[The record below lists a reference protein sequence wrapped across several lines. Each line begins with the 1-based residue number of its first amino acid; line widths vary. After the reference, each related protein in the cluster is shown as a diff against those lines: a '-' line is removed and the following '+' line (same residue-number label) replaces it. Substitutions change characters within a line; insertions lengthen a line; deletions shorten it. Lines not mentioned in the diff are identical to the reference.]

1 MSPAKPADKSY
12 EELTQVLKQHL
23 VPKPIII
30 AERLKFRKR
39 IQKPGENI
47 ATYLA
52 FLKQLAETCDFK
64 AFLDEALRD
73 QLVCGLR
80 SEAIQKRLLTEAELD
95 LKKAL
100 EISQAMEAATKQT
113 MELQGATPVDS
124 ANYVRSGTHK
134 ATARQTKKPCYRCGG
149 KHSPNDCR
157 FKDQQCNKCNKTGH
171 IAKMCH
177 SSNNTRVTKK
187 VQYVDNAT
195 PVDTHNSSDDDI
207 CLLNINSMS
216 TDHKIIIHPLLNGK
230 QVPMEVDTGATK
242 TVMSVNTWRSLGKP
256 KLNSCDLILKTYSG
270 EILKVKGM
278 ATIDVQ
284 FNQQTA
290 SLPVVVLAGNGPTL
304 FGRNWLKHIRLNWSE
319 ICHIGL
325 GVEEVIAKYQ
335 NIFSAQTGSLKG
347 LQATLKINPDATPKF
362 LKPRSVPYA
371 LKPAIEN
378 DLQRLENA
386 GIIKHVTYSDWATP
400 IVPVPKADGTVRLC
414 GDYKVTINQNL
425 RIDQYPMP
433 KAEDIF
439 STLNG
444 GKKFTKLDL
453 SQAYLQLPLD
463 EQSQKLTTI
472 NTHKGLFQYTRLPYG
487 IASAPAIFQMTMD
500 KILQGL
506 NGVSCYLD
514 DILITGRDDTEHL
527 TNLKKVLERLEEYG
541 VQLKKSKCS
550 FMCTSVE
557 YLGYK
562 IDAKGLH
569 TTPQKVEAIQQA
581 PHPENIQQLRSFLG
595 LVHYYGKFI
604 PNLATVTEPLNQ
616 LLHKGTQWQWSSDC
630 EKAFAQLKNTLSSS
644 PVLVHYDTNSPLR
657 LACDASAYG
666 VGAVIS
672 HTMPDGSEKPV
683 AFASRTLTKAE
694 RNYSQLEKEALSIIF
709 GIRKFHPYLYGRQF
723 TLVTDHKPLVT
734 ILHPRKGTPPLAA
747 ARLQRWALILA
758 SYNYEIEFK
767 PTEKHCNADSMSR
780 LPLPISTEKEEELS
794 EVSLY
799 SLQLVETLPVT
810 ANHICKMT
818 RNDPILSKV
827 FQYTMSGWPSI
838 PDQQLMPYYRRKY
851 ELSVEC
857 GCLLWGSRV
866 IIPPKLQKYVLD
878 ELHVSHPGIVRMKS
892 LARKHIWWP
901 NVDRD
906 LEEMVQDCQACQ
918 ANRQKPPTAPLHPW
932 SWPTGVWQRIHIDF
946 AGPFLGHM
954 FLLVIDSHSK
964 WLEVFVMSS
973 TTSIKTIDTLKS
985 LFARYGLPEQIVSD
999 NGPQFTSDEFKS
1011 FCKSNGIRHITGAP
1025 YHPSTNGAIE
1035 RAVQTMKK
1043 SLKSTVNE
1051 QGTIYT
1057 KLSRFLMSYRSIP
1070 HSTTG
1075 ETPADLFLRRPL
1087 RTRLDLLKPK
1097 LTDKVSQRQETQ
1109 KRFHDGA
1116 GTKEREFTEGQYV
1129 LVENLRGTTPK
1140 WISGKIVEKMGPVSY
1155 KVEIDGVMHR
1165 RHIDQLLPAKRNF
1178 SISDE
1183 YQNDDDGVFIPT
1195 PKIPTIPE
1203 PRDNPVLRRNPPR
1216 HRRPPDRL
1224 VLT

>member
-1 MSPAKPADKSY
+1 M
-12 EELTQVLKQHL
+12 
-23 VPKPIII
+23 
-30 AERLKFRKR
+30 
-39 IQKPGENI
+39 
-47 ATYLA
+47 
-52 FLKQLAETCDFK
+52 
-64 AFLDEALRD
+64 
-73 QLVCGLR
+73 
-80 SEAIQKRLLTEAELD
+80 
-95 LKKAL
+95 
-100 EISQAMEAATKQT
+100 
-113 MELQGATPVDS
+113 
-124 ANYVRSGTHK
+124 
-134 ATARQTKKPCYRCGG
+134 
-149 KHSPNDCR
+149 
-157 FKDQQCNKCNKTGH
+157 
-171 IAKMCH
+171 
-177 SSNNTRVTKK
+177 
-187 VQYVDNAT
+187 
-195 PVDTHNSSDDDI
+195 
-207 CLLNINSMS
+207 
-216 TDHKIIIHPLLNGK
+216 
-230 QVPMEVDTGATK
+230 
-242 TVMSVNTWRSLGKP
+242 
-256 KLNSCDLILKTYSG
+256 
-270 EILKVKGM
+270 
-278 ATIDVQ
+278 
-284 FNQQTA
+284 
-290 SLPVVVLAGNGPTL
+290 
-304 FGRNWLKHIRLNWSE
+304 
-319 ICHIGL
+319 
-325 GVEEVIAKYQ
+325 
-335 NIFSAQTGSLKG
+335 
-347 LQATLKINPDATPKF
+347 
-362 LKPRSVPYA
+362 
-371 LKPAIEN
+371 
-378 DLQRLENA
+378 
-386 GIIKHVTYSDWATP
+386 
-400 IVPVPKADGTVRLC
+400 
-414 GDYKVTINQNL
+414 
-425 RIDQYPMP
+425 
-433 KAEDIF
+433 
-439 STLNG
+439 
-444 GKKFTKLDL
+444 
-453 SQAYLQLPLD
+453 
-463 EQSQKLTTI
+463 
-472 NTHKGLFQYTRLPYG
+472 
-487 IASAPAIFQMTMD
+487 
-500 KILQGL
+500 
-506 NGVSCYLD
+506 
-514 DILITGRDDTEHL
+514 
-527 TNLKKVLERLEEYG
+527 
-541 VQLKKSKCS
+541 
-550 FMCTSVE
+550 
-557 YLGYK
+557 
-562 IDAKGLH
+562 
-569 TTPQKVEAIQQA
+569 
-581 PHPENIQQLRSFLG
+581 
-595 LVHYYGKFI
+595 
-604 PNLATVTEPLNQ
+604 
-616 LLHKGTQWQWSSDC
+616 
-630 EKAFAQLKNTLSSS
+630 
-644 PVLVHYDTNSPLR
+644 LVHYDTNSPLR

-818 RNDPILSKV
+818 RNDPTLSKV

-1035 RAVQTMKK
+1035 HAVQTMKK

-1057 KLSRFLMSYRSIP
+1057 KLSRFLMIYRSIP

-1116 GTKEREFTEGQYV
+1116 GTKEREFTEGQNV

-1183 YQNDDDGVFIPT
+1183 HQNDDDGVFIPT

-1203 PRDNPVLRRNPPR
+1203 PRENPVLRRNPPR
-1216 HRRPPDRL
+1216 HRRLPDRL

>member
-1 MSPAKPADKSY
+1 
-12 EELTQVLKQHL
+12 
-23 VPKPIII
+23 
-30 AERLKFRKR
+30 
-39 IQKPGENI
+39 
-47 ATYLA
+47 
-52 FLKQLAETCDFK
+52 
-64 AFLDEALRD
+64 
-73 QLVCGLR
+73 
-80 SEAIQKRLLTEAELD
+80 
-95 LKKAL
+95 
-100 EISQAMEAATKQT
+100 
-113 MELQGATPVDS
+113 
-124 ANYVRSGTHK
+124 
-134 ATARQTKKPCYRCGG
+134 
-149 KHSPNDCR
+149 
-157 FKDQQCNKCNKTGH
+157 
-171 IAKMCH
+171 
-177 SSNNTRVTKK
+177 
-187 VQYVDNAT
+187 
-195 PVDTHNSSDDDI
+195 
-207 CLLNINSMS
+207 
-216 TDHKIIIHPLLNGK
+216 
-230 QVPMEVDTGATK
+230 
-242 TVMSVNTWRSLGKP
+242 
-256 KLNSCDLILKTYSG
+256 
-270 EILKVKGM
+270 
-278 ATIDVQ
+278 
-284 FNQQTA
+284 
-290 SLPVVVLAGNGPTL
+290 
-304 FGRNWLKHIRLNWSE
+304 
-319 ICHIGL
+319 
-325 GVEEVIAKYQ
+325 
-335 NIFSAQTGSLKG
+335 
-347 LQATLKINPDATPKF
+347 
-362 LKPRSVPYA
+362 
-371 LKPAIEN
+371 
-378 DLQRLENA
+378 
-386 GIIKHVTYSDWATP
+386 
-400 IVPVPKADGTVRLC
+400 
-414 GDYKVTINQNL
+414 
-425 RIDQYPMP
+425 MP

-463 EQSQKLTTI
+463 KQSQKLTTI

-514 DILITGRDDTEHL
+514 DILIIGRDDTEHL
-527 TNLKKVLERLEEYG
+527 ANLKKVLERLEEYG

-616 LLHKGTQWQWSSDC
+616 LLDKGTQWQWSSDC
-630 EKAFAQLKNTLSSS
+630 EKAFAQLKNTLSSTS
-644 PVLVHYDTNSPLR
+644 VLVHYDTNSPLR

-694 RNYSQLEKEALSIIF
+694 HNYSQLQKEALSIIF

-758 SYNYEIEFK
+758 SNNYEIEFK

-780 LPLPISTEKEEELS
+780 LPLSISIEKEEELS

-799 SLQLVETLPVT
+799 SLQLVKTLPVT

-818 RNDPILSKV
+818 RNDPTLSKV
-827 FQYTMSGWPSI
+827 FQYTMSGWPNI

-878 ELHVSHPGIVRMKS
+878 ELHVSHPGIVRIKS

-964 WLEVFVMSS
+964 WLERDIIYA
-973 TTSIKTIDTLKS
+973 TTC
-985 LFARYGLPEQIVSD
+985 
-999 NGPQFTSDEFKS
+999 TSCS
-1011 FCKSNGIRHITGAP
+1011 
-1025 YHPSTNGAIE
+1025 
-1035 RAVQTMKK
+1035 
-1043 SLKSTVNE
+1043 
-1051 QGTIYT
+1051 
-1057 KLSRFLMSYRSIP
+1057 
-1070 HSTTG
+1070 
-1075 ETPADLFLRRPL
+1075 
-1087 RTRLDLLKPK
+1087 
-1097 LTDKVSQRQETQ
+1097 
-1109 KRFHDGA
+1109 
-1116 GTKEREFTEGQYV
+1116 
-1129 LVENLRGTTPK
+1129 
-1140 WISGKIVEKMGPVSY
+1140 
-1155 KVEIDGVMHR
+1155 
-1165 RHIDQLLPAKRNF
+1165 
-1178 SISDE
+1178 
-1183 YQNDDDGVFIPT
+1183 
-1195 PKIPTIPE
+1195 
-1203 PRDNPVLRRNPPR
+1203 
-1216 HRRPPDRL
+1216 
-1224 VLT
+1224 